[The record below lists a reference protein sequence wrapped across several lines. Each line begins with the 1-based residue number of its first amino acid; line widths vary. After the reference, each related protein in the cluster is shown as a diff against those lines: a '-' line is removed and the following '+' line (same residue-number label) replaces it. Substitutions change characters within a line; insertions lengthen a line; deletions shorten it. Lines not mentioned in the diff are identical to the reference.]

1 MGFYHNLIIN
11 LQQFNLLKRVIM
23 RQKGGYLRQLLIKC
37 HKNENSIVY
46 DIHYMKITMY
56 ICPIKNEEN
65 FYPG

>member
-1 MGFYHNLIIN
+1 
-11 LQQFNLLKRVIM
+11 M